1 MNDIKTAIDRELN
14 PFFYSKTGRFIKGV
28 LKLAGKVVFKTSM
41 DFNEDS
47 KEDGSFSATLDSLSL
62 LQVKDDSIRGVK
74 FLIFDDIER
83 CLIEMKELLGFINYF
98 VEHCNCHVVVIG
110 DENHL
115 EELPKAVWDE
125 FKEKTIGREFEIQPD
140 IEEAIEYFLGE
151 VPVSDY
157 LKEMRD
163 FIIACFMCTKSD
175 NLRVLRQCL
184 YDFKS
189 HLNKL
194 PPELVEKDNI
204 FLKNILGSFIAV
216 YAEYNNSENK
226 EVICNWSRDCRISLL
241 QDNNEDKQR
250 IQHLREKYHSLNKE
264 LIYDVLNPEYVTAII
279 HYIITGAPLVEF
291 IVTEIRDKQKELKP
305 WEMLSGFFDMEQ
317 QKLESICQDTIKSIL
332 DREIKDTYQLGYS
345 IAYLSYFDAI
355 GIFYFIQAYV
365 SLIKVRIAEIINSQI
380 SLEELYQLK
389 GLFISGCNYVTTDS
403 KTPITDDIVDYFL
416 QKIESKKNE
425 LPDQMQKALRN
436 LTEGIVEQLII
447 IDRLPYP
454 DKSCTYELRA
464 IFASED
470 ANALFDAICKL
481 SNKSKNTFTQFL
493 AYHYKFDYDLQDVGD
508 RYKADVPC
516 LLKLKDLV
524 GNEISISKG
533 VDKLAFIKLKNALIE
548 AIRRCEGKSD
558 TLPPM

>member
-1 MNDIKTAIDRELN
+1 MKYTEEIFNILSKGGFISANSVSPAIKRYYDAIEEDLTDYYEYYKGIG
-14 PFFYSKTGRFIKGV
+14 FYLEGGDGYYMFTRQEAKVDLERKLEAVMKWIDYLSFLKTYDATFGPG
-28 LKLAGKVVFKTSM
+28 FK
-41 DFNEDS
+41 FRP
-47 KEDGSFSATLDSLSL
+47 A
-62 LQVKDDSIRGVK
+62 
-74 FLIFDDIER
+74 DIEVQIS
-83 CLIEMKELLGFINYF
+83 CQMELK
-98 VEHCNCHVVVIG
+98 
-110 DENHL
+110 D
-115 EELPKAVWDE
+115 KASKLFQD
-125 FKEKTIGREFEIQPD
+125 KKK
-140 IEEAIEYFLGE
+140 YNE
-151 VPVSDY
+151 V
-157 LKEMRD
+157 
-163 FIIACFMCTKSD
+163 
-175 NLRVLRQCL
+175 
-184 YDFKS
+184 
-189 HLNKL
+189 
-194 PPELVEKDNI
+194 VEKLVSELEKAGMIELENEQDNI

-264 LIYDVLNPEYVTAII
+264 LIYNVLNPEYVTAII
-279 HYIITGAPLVEF
+279 QYIITGAPLVEF
-291 IVTEIRDKQKELKP
+291 IVTEIRDKQKGLKP
-305 WEMLSGFFDMEQ
+305 WKMLSGFFDMEQ
-317 QKLESICQDTIKSIL
+317 QKLESICQDTITSIL
-332 DREIKDTYQLGYS
+332 DREIKDAYQLGYS
-345 IAYLSYFDAI
+345 IAYLSYFHAI

-365 SLIKVRIAEIINSQI
+365 SLIKVRIAEMIDIQT
-380 SLEELYQLK
+380 SLEELYQLR

-403 KTPITDDIVDYFL
+403 KTSITDDIVDYFL
-416 QKIESKKNE
+416 QKMKSKINE

-436 LTEGIVEQLII
+436 LTEGTVEQLII

-493 AYHYKFDYDLQDVGD
+493 AYHYNFDYDLQDVGN

-533 VDKLAFIKLKNALIE
+533 VDKLAFIRLKDALIE
-548 AIRRCEGKSD
+548 AIRRCEGKND